1 MCMLK
6 GDEPWIS
13 WQLSF
18 HSQEKELT
26 GLTTPNKPE
35 YLLARSRSQL
45 NWQTSGWPVGIRF
58 YSIWVPFNLLMDS
71 FTRNSNLFPAAF
83 QVCLWIGTTH
93 AQASIG
99 ISTAIDMM
107 FGLTGRLDDG
117 FALLRRNGSEDRGN
131 VLCSLFTRCYGILL
145 ELHEGNIWRTNTKV
159 PCRGSLS
166 AKTLMSFRL
175 FEPKPHFLVPRIR
188 TEAWLGQEC
197 IVFFFNHSELSFKLQ
212 ASLQNIL

>member
-6 GDEPWIS
+6 GDEPWY
-13 WQLSF
+13 LGSF
-18 HSQEKELT
+18 PFIHKKRTTVT

-117 FALLRRNGSEDRGN
+117 FALLRRTGSEDR
-131 VLCSLFTRCYGILL
+131 
-145 ELHEGNIWRTNTKV
+145 E
-159 PCRGSLS
+159 
-166 AKTLMSFRL
+166 M
-175 FEPKPHFLVPRIR
+175 
-188 TEAWLGQEC
+188 
-197 IVFFFNHSELSFKLQ
+197 
-212 ASLQNIL
+212 SLQLVYQVLWDSIGVTWGQYLEKKHQGAM